1 MTAGHEETVRIAMA
15 GAVLAV
21 GVASFLSPQCMFGVP
36 GMMACSKGSLSPSQR
51 ERLSHALAARRNAEG
66 IFGRGY
72 GRLFTVLCVAA
83 AGMEFVP
90 GVPYVLPYAII
101 CIGLALITYLG
112 YIQFRRAADRRV
124 APLERRSVLAALP
137 LISIVS
143 MLGALAAALMFTIYP
158 PLRLGALAV
167 AAATLLLGVT
177 AWRIATAPS
186 LLLGEDP
193 QVEYAID
200 QRLRVGRATGIAV
213 LACAPGGVFAAFAGA
228 TLPGSDLY
236 ATVAQD
242 LALAALIVALIAGV
256 LPLIKRLSFA

>member
-1 MTAGHEETVRIAMA
+1 MA
-15 GAVLAV
+15 GALVAV
-21 GVASFLSPQCMFGVP
+21 GVASFLSPQCFFGVP
-36 GMMACSKGSLSPSQR
+36 GMMACSKASLSPEQQD
-51 ERLSHALAARRNAEG
+51 RLRQALAARRNAEG

-72 GRLFTVLCVAA
+72 GRLFLVLCVAA
-83 AGMEFVP
+83 AGVEFAP
-90 GVPYVLPYAII
+90 WMPYVLPYAIV

-137 LISIVS
+137 LVSIVS
-143 MLGALAAALMFTIYP
+143 MLAALAAALMFTVYP
-158 PLRLGALAV
+158 SLRLGALAV
-167 AAATLLLGVT
+167 AAATLLLAIT

-200 QRLRVGRATGIAV
+200 QRLRVGRARGIAV

-228 TLPGSDLY
+228 SLPGTDLY

-242 LALAALIVALIAGV
+242 LALAALIVSLIAGV

>member
-1 MTAGHEETVRIAMA
+1 
-15 GAVLAV
+15 
-21 GVASFLSPQCMFGVP
+21 
-36 GMMACSKGSLSPSQR
+36 
-51 ERLSHALAARRNAEG
+51 
-66 IFGRGY
+66 
-72 GRLFTVLCVAA
+72 
-83 AGMEFVP
+83 
-90 GVPYVLPYAII
+90 
-101 CIGLALITYLG
+101 
-112 YIQFRRAADRRV
+112 
-124 APLERRSVLAALP
+124 
-137 LISIVS
+137 
-143 MLGALAAALMFTIYP
+143 MLGALAAALMFTTYP

-167 AAATLLLGVT
+167 AAATLLLGIT

-213 LACAPGGVFAAFAGA
+213 LACAPGGVFAGFAGA

>member
-1 MTAGHEETVRIAMA
+1 MA
-15 GAVLAV
+15 GALVAV

-112 YIQFRRAADRRV
+112 YIQFRRAAERRV

-137 LISIVS
+137 LVSICQCS
-143 MLGALAAALMFTIYP
+143 ARLRAALMFTIVSAAAFGRARRGRGDP
-158 PLRLGALAV
+158 IARHNRLAHRHRPV
-167 AAATLLLGVT
+167 AAARRRPAGRVCHRPT
-177 AWRIATAPS
+177 AARRPRDRYR
-186 LLLGEDP
+186 G
-193 QVEYAID
+193 
-200 QRLRVGRATGIAV
+200 
-213 LACAPGGVFAAFAGA
+213 
-228 TLPGSDLY
+228 
-236 ATVAQD
+236 
-242 LALAALIVALIAGV
+242 AGV
-256 LPLIKRLSFA
+256 RPGRSLCGLRRQRRFPAATSTQRWRKISPLRR